1 MSESVGKLYYIV
13 DARTQALLD
22 AERQVNRS
30 TRRMGRSFDRADG
43 AIGRV
48 NSSLGELKTLVVA
61 VGGALAV
68 QKVVQYAD
76 AWTNLQNQLRQ
87 VTATESERTRVTEKL
102 MAIANETRSGISSTA
117 NLYARLTRASETL
130 GLSEA
135 HRLRITETINKAFI
149 TSGATAQ
156 EAASAITQLSQG
168 LASGTLRGEE
178 FNAVAES
185 APPIMRAIAKELNM
199 TLGELRA
206 FAAEGGITAEVVV
219 RAMDGMAKSMDTKF
233 AKAAKSFGSQMTTA
247 NNNLTE
253 FIGNSKAVTSAVT
266 AAGDT
271 IVVLSKHIDDIAV
284 VAGLAA
290 TVMGGRLL
298 GSLTASTAAYVKQ
311 NAAAIANA
319 KVEAAAAAAVVRRTA
334 AEKQAAFALLSTA
347 KLEARATAG
356 TSAHTFALAQLS
368 VARKRAAAAAG
379 QHAAATNAAAAASA
393 RAAIVMRGLSGALAL
408 LGGPVGVAVLAVS
421 ALIMYSDELDAMLA
435 PTQRAKQAVSDLTD
449 EIDRNSR
456 AAVENGIARF
466 TTELAEMEAK
476 AKDARAEI
484 ERINDANNA
493 AGPFRNSMV
502 MGAGAEERKAQFE
515 KLDALGV
522 QIQARKDGIV
532 ELQQRL
538 EALGD
543 ASGKGAGGGGGST
556 HPGESEPSKAAKEEA
571 KRLDEL
577 RASYRRL
584 RDELRPLEASQRE
597 YAESK
602 ATLVEYALREN
613 MATSELQSLLADLKA
628 SYQSA
633 QTAAE
638 AYGNGAAD
646 ASDKAT
652 QAAQDL
658 DFAFQSAFE
667 SAIIEGENLRGVI
680 SGLAEDIARLTL
692 RKSVTSPIAGY
703 LSTAIGGAFRGGA
716 VAGGWTSQIATAGY
730 ASGGYTGDGGKYEP
744 AGIVHGG
751 EYVVPK
757 NVVDQPGMLGFLE
770 QLSNTRGYLSGGYVG
785 SSSRSGSYAGAG
797 GETNITYAPVFQVQA
812 QPGASE
818 QDGQRLVKGMDT
830 LIKSTFY
837 KMVEKESRPGGVL
850 NKR

>member
-1 MSESVGKLYYIV
+1 MAESVGSIYYIV

-22 AERQVNRS
+22 AERQVDRS

-48 NSSLGELKTLVVA
+48 NNSLGDLKTLVAA

-68 QKVVQYAD
+68 QKVVKYAD

-87 VTATESERTRVTEKL
+87 VTETEAERARVTERL
-102 MAIANETRSGISSTA
+102 MAIANETRSGIASTA
-117 NLYARLTRASETL
+117 NLYARLTRASTEL
-130 GLSEA
+130 GLSEK
-135 HRLRITETINKAFI
+135 RRMRITQTINQAFAV
-149 TSGATAQ
+149 SGATAQ
-156 EAASAITQLSQG
+156 EASAAITQLSQG
-168 LASGTLRGEE
+168 LAAGALRGDE
-178 FNAVAES
+178 FNSVAEQ
-185 APPIMRAIAKELNM
+185 APAIMRAIADEANM
-199 TLGELRA
+199 TIGELRA
-206 FAAEGGITAEVVV
+206 FAAEGGITADLVV
-219 RAMDGMAKSMDTKF
+219 RSLEGAADAMDEKF
-233 AKAAKSFGSQMTTA
+233 ARAAKSFGQNMEVA

-253 FIGNSKAVTSAVT
+253 FIGTSQAVTTAVSATGETLV
-266 AAGDT
+266 
-271 IVVLSKHIDDIAV
+271 ILSENIETVAKF
-284 VAGLAA
+284 AGLAA
-290 TVMGGRLL
+290 TAYGARLL
-298 GSLTASTAAYVKQ
+298 SALVSSTAAWVKQ
-311 NAAAIANA
+311 TAATSANTKAEIANA
-319 KVEAAAAAAVVRRTA
+319 QQVVRRTA
-334 AEKQAAFALLSTA
+334 AESQAARAILSTA
-347 KLEARATAG
+347 QMEARATAG
-356 TSAHTFALAQLS
+356 TNAHRFALEQLS
-368 VARKRAAAAAG
+368 IARVR
-379 QHAAATNAAAAASA
+379 ATNAAAAHNWATNNATAAMS
-393 RAAIVMRGLSGALAL
+393 RAGVVARGLGTALAFM
-408 LGGPVGVAVLAVS
+408 GGPVGAILIAVGALYIFREELGLVADQADTTKGRIEGLTRSMSVMGKTAVNS
-421 ALIMYSDELDAMLA
+421 SIESVRAELQFLEDQAWN
-435 PTQRAKQAVSDLTD
+435 TQRAISRLGEGETFGGRTKSQLENQLESIAEDVTFARQELNKLERRKQ
-449 EIDRNSR
+449 
-456 AAVENGIARF
+456 
-466 TTELAEMEAK
+466 ELE
-476 AKDARAEI
+476 
-484 ERINDANNA
+484 
-493 AGPFRNSMV
+493 
-502 MGAGAEERKAQFE
+502 
-515 KLDALGV
+515 
-522 QIQARKDGIV
+522 
-532 ELQQRL
+532 
-538 EALGD
+538 
-543 ASGKGAGGGGGST
+543 GGGGGN
-556 HPGESEPSKAAKEEA
+556 GDGGGAPSASDDAAEKEA